1 MLLVLFVLPLD
12 VLFFVVGIIQ
22 YLGKDFLIVFSLA
35 FDFSL
40 ELLSLVVLSF
50 HHGSMLINDLIDI
63 LVVSLD
69 DISNDFLKV
78 MGFLLFLGL
87 QLLEFGGIVEHPL
100 RVAVPVLIQLLLVPF
115 FKFLDLLLSNVLCIT
130 LVLHEGIITISVLKS
145 GT

>member
-1 MLLVLFVLPLD
+1 
-12 VLFFVVGIIQ
+12 
-22 YLGKDFLIVFSLA
+22 
-35 FDFSL
+35 
-40 ELLSLVVLSF
+40 
-50 HHGSMLINDLIDI
+50 MLINDLIDI

-78 MGFLLFLGL
+78 VGFLLFLGL